1 MKSFSINPEPPTDRP
16 TDRDTI
22 FTRGKDGEWLIV
34 KDLHLTVSG
43 SKPSEASKARKIQTV
58 HRLTKTISMK
68 HQEHVK
74 RGVALK
80 HVKTVGGCFNEKQA
94 RHIL

>member
-1 MKSFSINPEPPTDRP
+1 MFKLTNTKIIIAII
-16 TDRDTI
+16 TI
-22 FTRGKDGEWLIV
+22 FFLNIIIKYG
-34 KDLHLTVSG
+34 LTVSG
-43 SKPSEASKARKIQTV
+43 NKPSDALKYRLFK
-58 HRLTKTISMK
+58 LTKTISM
-68 HQEHVK
+68 K